1 MDRIKKKKNTLG
13 GLFLQYVVI
22 MIISLFVYSAIAF
35 GIFLLLIEM
44 GQIYP
49 SNYPEV
55 MIGQRYQDIKN
66 SDVVTE
72 DIIPD
77 CCRYVVFDADGH
89 YLDGNMDDNSAEVA
103 WNAVIHEN
111 VMDRYYYKVIVR
123 KNQYVV
129 LQYSLVAQYK
139 SEFLREHLIAPE
151 SLMTYIIVIGC
162 LLLIIISSI
171 RFGKKM
177 KKMMLPVMDAVDKIR
192 QQDLDYETTFAGVK
206 EIDDCL
212 TSIDDLRSELK
223 TSLESQWKAE
233 QEKTR
238 QMSALAHDIK
248 TPLTVVRGNAGLL
261 QETELTD
268 EQKNYTDYI
277 AGSAMQIQNY
287 VETLIEVTKAEEV
300 YDYPPER
307 VETQSLLEDIKKQ
320 TIGLTEVFHLKTEWE
335 ENVSTES
342 VNVIYDQLVRA
353 VMNIVKNASEHTPA
367 GGTIKVKVRDISNND
382 REDNEKSN
390 KQSDKKNKLVF
401 TVEDTGCGFSEEAL
415 RHGTEQFF
423 MGDSSRSGGTHY
435 GIGLFSAKKV
445 AEKHGGNIKLENT
458 ETGGARVTITF

>member
-1 MDRIKKKKNTLG
+1 MDRVKRKKNTLG
-13 GLFLQYVVI
+13 GLFLRYVII
-22 MIISLFVYSAIAF
+22 MIVSLGVYAAMAF
-35 GIFLLLIEM
+35 GVFLLLIGI

-49 SNYPEV
+49 ANYPEL
-55 MIGQRYQDIKN
+55 MIGQRYQDIKDA
-66 SDVVTE
+66 DVVTE
-72 DIIPD
+72 ELIPD
-77 CCRYVVFDADGH
+77 SCRYAVFEADGK
-89 YLDGNMDDNSAEVA
+89 YLDGNMDEDSLGLA

-111 VMDRYYYKVIVR
+111 VMDQYFYKVIVR
-123 KNQYVV
+123 SDEYVV
-129 LQYSLVAQYK
+129 LQYSLVPQYK
-139 SEFLREHLIAPE
+139 SEFLREHLIAPNNM
-151 SLMTYIIVIGC
+151 LTIFIIIGC
-162 LLLIIISSI
+162 ILIIIVCSL

-223 TSLESQWKAE
+223 TSLETQWKAE

-268 EQKNYTDYI
+268 EQKIYTDYI

-287 VETLIEVTKAEEV
+287 VETLIEVTKSEV
-300 YDYPPER
+300 AYDYAPES
-307 VETQSLLEDIKKQ
+307 VATQSLLDDIKKQ
-320 TIGLTEVFHLKTEWE
+320 TLGLTEVYHLKNEWE
-335 ENVSTES
+335 ENVSSES

-353 VMNIVKNASEHTPA
+353 VMNVVKNAAEHTPE
-367 GGTIKVKVRDISNND
+367 GGMIKVLVTDY
-382 REDNEKSN
+382 DNEDKSG
-390 KQSDKKNKLVF
+390 KNGRLKF
-401 TVEDTGCGFSEEAL
+401 IVEDTGSGFSEEAL

-423 MGDSSRSGGTHY
+423 MDDNSRTGGTHY

-445 AEKHGGNIKLENT
+445 AEKHGGTITLANSEN
-458 ETGGARVTITF
+458 GGARVTITF